1 MQKLLNQ
8 NLNLQ
13 NRREEVKIM
22 AVTGYDGIFTGG
34 LLTFMLVIFTILTI
48 ASIIWLILY
57 VEMSQNKT
65 WKMTLSISIITAI
78 VTAMEIQLI
87 LIKSNIIF

>member
-1 MQKLLNQ
+1 
-8 NLNLQ
+8 
-13 NRREEVKIM
+13 M

-34 LLTFMLVIFTILTI
+34 WLTFMLVIFTILTI
-48 ASIIWLILY
+48 ASVVWLVLY
-57 VEMSQNKT
+57 VEMSKNKT
-65 WKMTLSISIITAI
+65 WKMTLSIAIITAI

>member
-1 MQKLLNQ
+1 
-8 NLNLQ
+8 
-13 NRREEVKIM
+13 M

>member
-22 AVTGYDGIFTGG
+22 AVTGYDGIFAGG
-34 LLTFMLVIFTILTI
+34 WLTFMLVIFTILTI
-48 ASIIWLILY
+48 ASVVWLILY
-57 VEMSQNKT
+57 VEMSKNKT
-65 WKMTLSISIITAI
+65 WKMTLSVALITAI

-87 LIKSNIIF
+87 LIKSNVIF